1 MLAHDY
7 NDAMLKILDPKSGV
21 WQEKKIYRMWD
32 YSEKKR

>member
-1 MLAHDY
+1 MLAHGC

-32 YSEKKR
+32 YSEKR